1 MHQHRILFSITSLMQ
16 GGAERWCYDLAQ
28 ALHKRGAAVAVV
40 ATHNGPFRE
49 TLNAAGIPVTLISG
63 FFFRYDP
70 VWWIQYLRAVQRFQP
85 TIIIGALWIGNSAG
99 RIAGTLLRIPTI
111 LTLHAQ
117 QTHEGALRTV
127 ITRTLSM
134 LPGHRVAVSP
144 QIVGADSIIENGI
157 DLSRIPVKN
166 NYAPE
171 KEFRVLCVGRLVHVK
186 RFDRAIEVV
195 AALRKK
201 GLQIVLDIIG
211 DGPLRPAL
219 AEQIHTHALEKHVH
233 LLGQQD
239 AAPHYAQA
247 DCFIQTSDSEG
258 LSLALLEALAAGLPA
273 VVTHT
278 DFVHPVVRQG
288 ETGIIAL
295 LPNPERALTNALRD
309 LYHDAVLRKKLGLQG
324 QQLVATR
331 FAHEQMVEKYC
342 TLIQSV
348 Q

>member
-28 ALHKRGAAVAVV
+28 ALQKRGAAIAVV
-40 ATHNGPFRE
+40 ATHDGPFRE
-49 TLNAAGIPVTLISG
+49 KLTAAGIPVTLISG

-70 VWWIQYLRAVQRFQP
+70 VWWIQYLRAVRRFQP
-85 TIIIGALWIGNSAG
+85 TVIIGALWIGNSAG
-99 RIAGTLLRIPTI
+99 RIVGAMLRIPTI

-127 ITRTLSM
+127 ITRTLNM

-144 QIVGADSIIENGI
+144 QIPGADSIIENGI
-157 DLSRIPVKN
+157 DLSRIPVKTDYN
-166 NYAPE
+166 LT
-171 KEFRVLCVGRLVHVK
+171 KEFRILCVGRLVHVK

-219 AEQIHTHALEKHVH
+219 AEQIHTHALENHVH

-239 AAPHYAQA
+239 AAPYYAHA
-247 DCFIQTSDSEG
+247 DCFLQTSDSEG

-273 VVTHT
+273 IVTHA
-278 DFVHPVVRQG
+278 DFSHPVVQHN

-295 LPNPERALTNALRD
+295 LPDPEKALLDAVSD
-309 LYHDAVLRKKLGLQG
+309 LYHHVLLRKRLGLQG
-324 QQLVATR
+324 QTLVHTR
-331 FAHEQMVEKYC
+331 FAHERMIEKYC